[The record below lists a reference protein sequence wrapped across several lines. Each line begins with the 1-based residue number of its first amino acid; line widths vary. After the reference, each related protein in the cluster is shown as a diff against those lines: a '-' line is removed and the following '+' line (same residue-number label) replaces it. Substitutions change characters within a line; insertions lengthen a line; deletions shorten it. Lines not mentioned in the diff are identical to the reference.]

1 MNIFS
6 GIGRLTKDPV
16 LHHVGHKQTPK
27 ATFRV
32 AIDNGPNVE
41 TAFVPVEA
49 WGQRAE
55 TIANQFSKGDRIAL
69 TASLR
74 TSEWETP
81 ERTKKSRTYLN
92 LESFNFIEP
101 HTTIKSVPDRDLSP
115 QVQAF

>member
-1 MNIFS
+1 MNTFS

-16 LHHVGHKQTPK
+16 LHHVGDKQTPK

-55 TIANQFSKGDRIAL
+55 TIANQFAKGDRIAL

-81 ERTKKSRTYLN
+81 EGSKKSRTYLN

-101 HTTIKSVPDRDLSP
+101 RTTKSVPDRDLSP